1 MKKLSAFL
9 IIVLCLFTLTRC
21 GSDRFF
27 PEMSYGFARYTDNEV
42 EALFRSN
49 EAAFDEMAKMLI
61 NRADYWDALYRE
73 WEWHMFMVN
82 WPRNNEFFSDAESAF
97 IESFFKQIRSYEIA
111 CRTGG
116 QGNIPYL
123 YFVFLNPDK
132 SAPGMTFYYI
142 DGGPEK
148 AEQLFYKNIHQP
160 VKELKNGWYLVK
172 STV

>member
-1 MKKLSAFL
+1 MKNLSAFL
-9 IIVLCLFTLTRC
+9 IIVLCLFTQTRC
-21 GSDRFF
+21 GSKRFV
-27 PEMSYGFARYTDNEV
+27 PEMSYDAARYTDS
-42 EALFRSN
+42 EAVTLFRDN
-49 EAAFDEMAKMLI
+49 EASFDEMAKILI
-61 NRADYWDALYRE
+61 NRTDYWNALYLE

-82 WPRNNEFFSDAESAF
+82 WPRNSEFFGDAELTF
-97 IESFFKQIRSYEIA
+97 IENFYKRIKPYEIA
-111 CRTGG
+111 YRTGG